1 MRPNVLALVLGIN
14 LALAGG
20 LVFLWSDEERWRWK
34 EPEALRP
41 SLDDVVAAQG
51 AEPVDISRYKETL
64 ERPLFASTRRPAP
77 RTASGAD
84 GQAADALADVRLL
97 GTYGSGDKGGIVVI
111 RGGKVE
117 RIAVGA
123 SIGDWKVAGGEGRGA
138 ALVRASGERRQ
149 LELALSATAPSALAA
164 DGKAGSSEATGA
176 PGADPGRAAGAG
188 TSAPTAAAATARPA
202 VVVPALMSPEG
213 REQLRQQR
221 LERINARRAQRGLP
235 PLTE

>member
-1 MRPNVLALVLGIN
+1 MALVLAVN
-14 LALAGG
+14 VALAAG
-20 LVFLWSDEERWRWK
+20 LGYLWSDQERWRWK
-34 EPEALRP
+34 EPEPLRP
-41 SLDDVVAAQG
+41 PLDDVVAAQST
-51 AEPVDISRYKETL
+51 EPVDVSRFKETL

-77 RTASGAD
+77 RSPSGPD
-84 GQAADALADVRLL
+84 GQGAADALADVRLL
-97 GTYGSGDKGGIVVI
+97 GTYGTGDKGGIVVV

-123 SIGDWKVAGGEGRGA
+123 SIGDWKVEGGEGRGA

-149 LELALSATAPSALAA
+149 LELSLNTAAPTPPAA
-164 DGKAGSSEATGA
+164 AGKAGGAEAA
-176 PGADPGRAAGAG
+176 AAAGADPAR
-188 TSAPTAAAATARPA
+188 AAATAASAAANPA
-202 VVVPALMSPEG
+202 ARAAPVVPAQASPEA